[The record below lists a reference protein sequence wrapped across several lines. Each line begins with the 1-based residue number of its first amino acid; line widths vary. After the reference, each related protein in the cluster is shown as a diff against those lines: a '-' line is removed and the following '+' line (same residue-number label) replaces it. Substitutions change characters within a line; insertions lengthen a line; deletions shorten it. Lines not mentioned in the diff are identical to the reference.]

1 LYICIVNIP
10 SKYIEQAV
18 DQLSSLPGIGKRTA
32 LRLVLKLL
40 SRTDEEI
47 QKFSSAFVEMK
58 QNVKKCVECGN
69 VSDLEVCTICINP
82 KRNKSQICVVEDIRD
97 VLAIEA
103 TESYSGVYHVLGGII
118 SPMDGIGPSDLNIAP
133 LIEKIKS
140 EKITEI
146 IFALSATMEGDTTN
160 YYLYKKIA
168 PFSVEVTTLSRGVS
182 IGAELQYADELTLS
196 RSLIHRQPFQV
207 H

>member
-1 LYICIVNIP
+1 VNIP

-40 SRTDEEI
+40 SRTDEEV

-58 QNVKKCVECGN
+58 QNVKKCMECGN
-69 VSDLEVCTICINP
+69 VSDMEVCTICINP

>member
-1 LYICIVNIP
+1 LYICTVNIP

-40 SRTDEEI
+40 SRTDEEV
-47 QKFSSAFVEMK
+47 QRFSSAFVEMK
-58 QNVKKCVECGN
+58 QNVKKCMECGN

>member
-1 LYICIVNIP
+1 MYICIVNIP

-18 DQLSSLPGIGKRTA
+18 EQLSSLPGIGKRTA

-160 YYLYKKIA
+160 YYLYKKISL
-168 PFSVEVTTLSRGVS
+168 FSVEVTTLSRGVS